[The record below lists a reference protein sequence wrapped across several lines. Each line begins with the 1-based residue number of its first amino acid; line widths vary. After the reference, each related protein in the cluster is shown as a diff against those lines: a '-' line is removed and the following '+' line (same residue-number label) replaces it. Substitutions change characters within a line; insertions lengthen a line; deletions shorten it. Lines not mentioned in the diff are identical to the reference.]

1 MIIQDFYLF
10 YLLFFFFFLLTLFYL
25 DDFKLSKNI
34 YIRFIQILYPILFIL
49 ILCTIVYQDDSR
61 FNVVC
66 FALEDNK
73 PGNTVN
79 IGGNVELTQES
90 AESLGRN
97 IGFAGTVGGI
107 AGGVGKAISKSSI
120 PPLQKAS
127 IVVASGAAAA
137 GIFLAGSNLNRG
149 LNSNTSSSS
158 SSSSANSLSSTKPD
172 IVSKLIDDSGSIS
185 NNSELMNVIL
195 GLNMITYACLSLI
208 IILFM
213 MILFKFF
220 LNEDKI
226 KLNLSGLIG
235 DKLNKSL
242 NYYFI
247 KIIQLNKKTSTVYI
261 LIIFIVLFISL
272 AFEGYFITLL
282 YNNLDKFIDLHINR
296 RS

>member
-1 MIIQDFYLF
+1 M
-10 YLLFFFFFLLTLFYL
+10 
-25 DDFKLSKNI
+25 
-34 YIRFIQILYPILFIL
+34 
-49 ILCTIVYQDDSR
+49 
-61 FNVVC
+61 VC